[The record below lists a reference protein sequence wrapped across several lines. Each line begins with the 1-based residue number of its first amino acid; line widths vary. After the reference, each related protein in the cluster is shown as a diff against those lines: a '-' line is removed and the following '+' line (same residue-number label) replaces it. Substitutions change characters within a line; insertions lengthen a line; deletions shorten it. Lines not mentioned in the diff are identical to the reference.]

1 MCYVGTRPM
10 TDDLETTIDP
20 GDEPVDPLHLTLDQA
35 LTRFAEQYLPGRNLA
50 ARTRSEYGAD
60 LHEAITVLQDTGLTH
75 VTAVTRGHLE
85 RYLAAL
91 DRRGLK
97 GSTRRRKA
105 TSLRVF
111 FRFLH
116 HEGYLLA
123 SPADEL
129 VPPAMEAHQPRF
141 LTEAEYQR
149 LLAAARHHPRDLAIL
164 ELFLQTGIRRSELA
178 NLLVADIELPA
189 KFPRGERVIGV
200 LHIRSGKGRKE
211 RTVTLNDPACRA
223 LRSYLASRPEVD
235 DAHLFLSKFKR
246 GLGSWGIEDV
256 VKKYLTIA
264 GIQNASPH
272 SLRHTFATQHVK
284 RGTELPVV
292 QAALGHENLAT
303 TSRYVGL
310 VREQMDQRLQE
321 HAL

>member
-1 MCYVGTRPM
+1 M
-10 TDDLETTIDP
+10 TDQKSPAPTRADETI
-20 GDEPVDPLHLTLDQA
+20 DPLHLTLQQGLD
-35 LTRFAEQYLPGRNLA
+35 RFATQYLPGRNLA
-50 ARTRSEYGAD
+50 ARTRTEYLAD
-60 LHEAITVLQDTGLTH
+60 LRQAHAYMKEELGVGH
-75 VTAVTRGHLE
+75 VTAVTRSHLE
-85 RYLAAL
+85 RYLASL
-91 DRRGLK
+91 DQHGLK

-116 HEGYLLA
+116 HEGYLAA

-129 VPPAMEAHQPRF
+129 LPPAMEEHQPRF

-178 NLLVADIELPA
+178 NVLVTDVELPA

-200 LHIRSGKGRKE
+200 LHVRSGKGRKE
-211 RTVTLNDPACRA
+211 RTITLNDPACRA
-223 LRSYLASRPEVD
+223 LHAYLASRPDSD
-235 DAHLFLSKFKR
+235 DPHLFLSKFRR

-256 VKKYLTIA
+256 VKKYLKIA
-264 GIQNASPH
+264 GIANAAPH

-310 VREQMDQRLQE
+310 VREQMDKRLQE
-321 HAL
+321 NAL

>member
-1 MCYVGTRPM
+1 MNDHKSPPLTP
-10 TDDLETTIDP
+10 TDEA
-20 GDEPVDPLHLTLDQA
+20 VNPLALTLGQGLD
-35 LTRFAEQYLPGRNLA
+35 RFATQYLPGRNLA
-50 ARTRSEYGAD
+50 ARTRTEYVAD
-60 LHEAITVLQDTGLTH
+60 LQDALTYIKEAGGVAR
-75 VTAVTRGHLE
+75 VTEVTRGHLE
-85 RYLAAL
+85 RYLAHL
-91 DRRGLK
+91 DQRGLK

-116 HEGYLLA
+116 QEGYLLA
-123 SPADEL
+123 SPAEQL
-129 VPPAMEAHQPRF
+129 VPPAMEEHQPRF

-149 LLAAARHHPRDLAIL
+149 LLAASRHHPRDLAIL

-178 NLLVADIELPA
+178 NLLVSDVELPV

-200 LHIRSGKGRKE
+200 LHVRSGKGRKE
-211 RTVTLNDPACRA
+211 RTITLNDPACRA
-223 LRSYLASRPEVD
+223 LRTYLASRVD
-235 DAHLFLSKFKR
+235 SDDPHLFLSKFQR

-256 VKKYLTIA
+256 VKKYLKIA
-264 GIQNASPH
+264 GIDDAAPH

-310 VREQMDQRLQE
+310 VREQMDKRLQE
-321 HAL
+321 NAL

>member
-1 MCYVGTRPM
+1 MAS
-10 TDDLETTIDP
+10 TDELTTLADT
-20 GDEPVDPLHLTLDQA
+20 GDEPVDPLHLTLTQGLA
-35 LTRFAEQYLPGRNLA
+35 RFREQYLPGRNLA
-50 ARTRSEYGAD
+50 ARTRTEYLAD
-60 LHEAITVLQDTGLTH
+60 LEDALTFLKEGHGVLR

-85 RYLAAL
+85 RYLAEL

-105 TSLRVF
+105 TSLRIF

-116 HEGYLLA
+116 QEGYLLV
-123 SPADEL
+123 SPAEQL
-129 VPPAMEAHQPRF
+129 MPPAMEADQPRF
-141 LTEAEYQR
+141 LAEAEYQR

-178 NLLVADIELPA
+178 NVLVSDVELPG
-189 KFPRGERVIGV
+189 KFPRGERVIGI
-200 LHIRSGKGRKE
+200 LHVRTGKGRKE

-223 LRSYLASRPEVD
+223 LRSYLTVRPDVD
-235 DAHLFLSKFKR
+235 DAHLFLTKFQR

-256 VKKYLTIA
+256 VKKYLQLA
-264 GIQNASPH
+264 GIADASPH

-310 VREQMDQRLQE
+310 VREQMDKRLQE
-321 HAL
+321 NAL

>member
-1 MCYVGTRPM
+1 MVG
-10 TDDLETTIDP
+10 
-20 GDEPVDPLHLTLDQA
+20 
-35 LTRFAEQYLPGRNLA
+35 
-50 ARTRSEYGAD
+50 
-60 LHEAITVLQDTGLTH
+60 
-75 VTAVTRGHLE
+75 GHLE
-85 RYLAAL
+85 TYLASL

-105 TSLRVF
+105 TSVRVF
-111 FRFLH
+111 FRFLQQQ
-116 HEGYLLA
+116 GYLLG
-123 SPADEL
+123 SPAEDL
-129 VPPAMEAHQPRF
+129 IPPAMEGQQPRF
-141 LTEAEYQR
+141 LTEVEYQR

-178 NLLVADIELPA
+178 NLLLSDVELPA

-200 LHIRSGKGRKE
+200 LHVRSGKERKE
-211 RTVTLNDPACRA
+211 RTITLNDPACRA
-223 LRSYLASRPEVD
+223 LRSYLMNRPESD
-235 DAHLFLSKFKR
+235 DPHLFLSKFRR

-256 VKKYLTIA
+256 VKKHLEAA
-264 GIQNASPH
+264 GIRNASPH
-272 SLRHTFATQHVK
+272 SLRHTFATQHVR

-310 VREQMDQRLQE
+310 VREQMDKRLQE

>member
-1 MCYVGTRPM
+1 M
-10 TDDLETTIDP
+10 TDDLKTTDT
-20 GDEPVDPLHLTLDQA
+20 GAAPVDPLHLTLEEA
-35 LTRFAEQYLPGRNLA
+35 LARFTAQYLPGRNLA
-50 ARTRSEYGAD
+50 PRSRAEYVAD
-60 LHEAITVLQDTGLTH
+60 LQEAIAFLQDAGVRH
-75 VTAVTRGHLE
+75 VTTVTRGHLE
-85 RYLAAL
+85 RFLAAL
-91 DRRGLK
+91 DHRGLK

-116 HEGYLLA
+116 HAGYLLA

-141 LTEAEYQR
+141 LSEAEYQR

-178 NLLVADIELPA
+178 NLLVSDVELPA

-200 LHIRSGKGRKE
+200 LHVRSGKGRKE

-223 LRSYLASRPEVD
+223 LRSYLAVRPHVD
-235 DAHLFLSKFKR
+235 DSHLFLSKFKR

-256 VKKYLTIA
+256 VKKYLGLACIR
-264 GIQNASPH
+264 NASPH

-321 HAL
+321 NAL

>member
-1 MCYVGTRPM
+1 M
-10 TDDLETTIDP
+10 TDNLDTTIDP
-20 GDEPVDPLHLTLDQA
+20 GEQALDPLHLTLAQA
-35 LTRFAEQYLPGRNLA
+35 LARFAAQYLPGRNLA
-50 ARTRSEYGAD
+50 ARTRTEYIAD
-60 LHEAITVLQDTGLTH
+60 LQDAITFLENQPVTH
-75 VTAVTRGHLE
+75 ITAITRGHLE
-85 RYLAAL
+85 RYLASL

-116 HEGYLLA
+116 QQGHLLA

-129 VPPAMEAHQPRF
+129 LPPAMEETQPRF
-141 LTEAEYQR
+141 LTEIEYQR

-178 NLLVADIELPA
+178 NLLVTDIELPP

-200 LHIRSGKGRKE
+200 LHVRSGKGRKE
-211 RTVTLNDPACRA
+211 RTVTLNDPACRS
-223 LRSYLASRPEVD
+223 LRAYLVVRPDID
-235 DAHLFLSKFKR
+235 DPSLFLSKFKR

-256 VKKYLTIA
+256 VKKYLGLA
-264 GIQNASPH
+264 GIHDASPH

-292 QAALGHENLAT
+292 QHALGHENLAT

-310 VREQMDQRLQE
+310 VREQMDKRLQE
-321 HAL
+321 NAL